1 MKNENRLVLLPFL
14 HRVLTGRLAADR
26 HPLERRSGR
35 SQTSIFNFLF
45 SFMPFFLLRPRKRAK
60 KKGACLPAK
69 ASLAGAGRPLKRR
82 GAAFP
87 RTAFVEGTCAADLKP
102 LQAFPDDVAGR
113 TRAEKPLLHHRRP
126 TPYPPSCL
134 EGGTVT
140 GRWTGHA
147 NVPAGEFLSISVSI
161 DDRHAM
167 PDFSPP
173 LPASSGPIPL
183 PGGKGDPRILSRGV
197 RFPFLIGKG
206 PVCRDSSA
214 GRGIGL
220 RIREVMSPGLIVA
233 PLKQVVIPHLT
244 SYVYPLPTSSR
255 PTP

>member
-1 MKNENRLVLLPFL
+1 MVLLPFL

-87 RTAFVEGTCAADLKP
+87 RTASVENTGDVALKP

-113 TRAEKPLLHHRRP
+113 TRAEKPLPHHRTLDRN
-126 TPYPPSCL
+126 L
-134 EGGTVT
+134 QGTV
-140 GRWTGHA
+140 RRCSCA
-147 NVPAGEFLSISVSI
+147 LERLQIP
-161 DDRHAM
+161 R
-167 PDFSPP
+167 SPP
-173 LPASSGPIPL
+173 
-183 PGGKGDPRILSRGV
+183 
-197 RFPFLIGKG
+197 
-206 PVCRDSSA
+206 
-214 GRGIGL
+214 
-220 RIREVMSPGLIVA
+220 
-233 PLKQVVIPHLT
+233 
-244 SYVYPLPTSSR
+244 PT
-255 PTP
+255 TP